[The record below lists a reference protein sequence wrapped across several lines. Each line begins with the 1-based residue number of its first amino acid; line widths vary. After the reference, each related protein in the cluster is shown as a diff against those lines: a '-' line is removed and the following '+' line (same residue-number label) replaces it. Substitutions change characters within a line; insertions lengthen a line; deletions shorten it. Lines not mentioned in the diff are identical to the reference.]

1 MRKRI
6 LAQRT
11 VFDHAID
18 LLIEMFKPSKKLT
31 KMNAILDANPHIVAA
46 VHADLTE
53 HSTDA
58 GSHGVSAERVVRCA
72 VLKQYKQYSY
82 RELWERLKDGVS
94 LRWFTRFYSAPI
106 PHYTTL
112 QKAIKSIKTD
122 TWTRINEALLLYAQ
136 QRRLEKGKSLRV
148 DTTVVQSNIAYPLDC
163 RLLWDSIRVLTR
175 TMERSRQALPE
186 INFAFAKRT
195 RRAKKLCYRIVMAKG
210 PKAKHNRQRFYKD
223 LIKIANE
230 VFHMGERCLKEMGK
244 DPQCKTLPLLEQLD
258 HYLTLSAVVIIQC
271 ERRVLK
277 GEKVPSSDKIVS
289 IFEDHTDIIKRGKSQ
304 SPTEFGHKVMVTTA
318 KSGLITQYQI
328 FQGNPDDAHMIPD
341 ILSKHQNQYGQAP
354 KSLCAD
360 RRFFSAENEKKAYQ
374 SGVEKVSICKPGYR
388 SHDREQI
395 EKERW
400 FKTLQRFRAGIEGI
414 ISALMRGYGLK
425 RCLWKGWESF
435 QSYVGLSVVTFNLQK
450 IAGLL

>member
-58 GSHGVSAERVVRCA
+58 GSHGMSAERIVRCA

-112 QKAIKSIKTD
+112 QKAIKSIRAE

-136 QRRLEKGKSLRV
+136 QRKLEKGKSLRV
-148 DTTVVQSNIAYPLDC
+148 DTTVVQSNIAYPLDS

-175 TMERSRQALPE
+175 LMERSRQGLPE
-186 INFAFAKRT
+186 LHFAFAKRT

-210 PKAKHNRQRFYKD
+210 PKAKHNRHKFYKD

-230 VFHMGERCLKEMGK
+230 VFLMAERCLKEMSK
-244 DPQCKTLPLLEQLD
+244 HPQGKTLSLYEQLD
-258 HYLTLSAVVIIQC
+258 HYLSMSAVAIDQC

-277 GEKVPSSDKIVS
+277 REKVPASEKILS
-289 IFEDHTDIIKRGKSQ
+289 IFEQHTDIIKRGKSQ
-304 SPTEFGHKVMVTTA
+304 SPTEFGHKVLISTA
-318 KSGLITQYQI
+318 KSGLITQYQV
-328 FQGNPDDAHMIPD
+328 FRGNPDDAYMIPD
-341 ILSKHQNQYGQAP
+341 ILTMHQKQYGHAP
-354 KSLCAD
+354 DKLCGD
-360 RRFFSAENEKKAYQ
+360 RRFFSLDNEQLAYQ
-374 SGVEKVSICKPGYR
+374 EGVKKVSICKPGYR
-388 SHDREQI
+388 SRDRKQI

-414 ISALMRGYGLK
+414 ISALMRSYGLK
-425 RCLWKGWESF
+425 RCLWKGWQAF

-450 IAGLL
+450 IAQLI

>member
-18 LLIEMFKPSKKLT
+18 LLIQMFKPSKKLR
-31 KMNAILDANPHIVAA
+31 KMSAILDANPYVVAA

-53 HSTDA
+53 DSTDS
-58 GSHGVSAERVVRCA
+58 GSHGMSAERVLRCA

-112 QKAIKSIKTD
+112 QKAIKSIKAE

-136 QRRLEKGKSLRV
+136 QRKLEKGKSLRV
-148 DTTVVQSNIAYPLDC
+148 DTTVVETNIAYPLNS

-175 TMERSRQALPE
+175 LMERSRQGLPE
-186 INFAFAKRT
+186 LHFAFAKRT

-210 PKAKHNRQRFYKD
+210 PKAKHNRQKFYKD

-230 VFHMGERCLKEMGK
+230 VFLMAERCLKEMRK
-244 DPQCKTLPLLEQLD
+244 HPQGKTLSLYEQLD
-258 HYLTLSAVVIIQC
+258 HYLNMSAVAIDQC

-277 GEKVPSSDKIVS
+277 GEKLSASEKILS
-289 IFEDHTDIIKRGKSQ
+289 IFEEHTDIIKRGKSQ
-304 SPTEFGHKVMVTTA
+304 SPTEFGHKVLISTA
-318 KSGLITQYQI
+318 KSGLITQYQV
-328 FQGNPDDAHMIPD
+328 FRGNPDDASMIPD
-341 ILSKHQNQYGQAP
+341 ILAIHQKQYGHAP
-354 KSLCAD
+354 DKLCGD
-360 RRFFSAENEKKAYQ
+360 RRFFSLDNEQLAYQ
-374 SGVEKVSICKPGYR
+374 EGVKKVSICKPGYR
-388 SHDREQI
+388 SKDRKQI

-414 ISALMRGYGLK
+414 ISALMRSYGLK
-425 RCLWKGWESF
+425 RCLWKGWQAF

-450 IAGLL
+450 IAQLI